1 MITETQATP
10 VSPGLRYSR
19 QAGLLPP
26 ELLGHMAA
34 IVIGTGAIGRQVAL
48 GLGAAGI
55 GALHLY
61 DFDTVGEENLANQ
74 GFSAADLGKPKVEAV
89 ARVVRANNPGVN
101 VITNNR
107 HFLVGSGG
115 DFEEFDGDQFEDN
128 LAVFCCVD
136 SIETRG
142 VIWRGLPLTPYF
154 YCDGL
159 MSGETMRILSFWNA
173 VTCQAYEETLF
184 TADEAQP
191 GSCTT
196 RSSWFTA
203 TIAAGYMVSQ
213 FSKRLRNL
221 YVALSPDIQVNLLSS
236 EIIVAH

>member
-1 MITETQATP
+1 MTAETPATP

-26 ELLGHMAA
+26 ERLGQMAA

-74 GFSAADLGKPKVEAV
+74 GFSSADLGKPKVEAV
-89 ARVVRANNPGVN
+89 AAVVRANNPGVN
-101 VITNNR
+101 VVTNNR
-107 HFLVGSGG
+107 HFNAIGHG
-115 DFEEFDGDQFEDN
+115 DFWDFTDEAFPDSVV
-128 LAVFCCVD
+128 VFCCVD
-136 SIETRG
+136 SIETRE
-142 VIWRGLPLTPYF
+142 VLWRSLPQAPYF
-154 YCDGL
+154 YCDGR
-159 MSGETMRILSFWNA
+159 MSGETMRILSIWDE
-173 VTCQAYEETLF
+173 TTYDAYEDTLF

-236 EIIVAH
+236 DIIVAR